1 MADDKARIGGPDRRR
16 VAGKQAYEVG
26 YFASKHRIS
35 RAEAREII
43 QRAGP
48 SRDKANRLAEQ
59 MKH

>member
-1 MADDKARIGGPDRRR
+1 MADDKSRIGGPDRRR
-16 VAGKQAYEVG
+16 VAGRQAYEVG

-43 QRAGP
+43 QKAGSNRDRA
-48 SRDKANRLAEQ
+48 NQMAEQ